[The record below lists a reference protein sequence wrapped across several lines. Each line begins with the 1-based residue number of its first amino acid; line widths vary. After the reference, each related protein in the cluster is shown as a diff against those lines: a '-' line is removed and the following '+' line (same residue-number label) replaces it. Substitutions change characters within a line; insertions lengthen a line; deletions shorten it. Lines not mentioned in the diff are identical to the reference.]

1 MQTPNEIDLTG
12 VTMPRHLRLA
22 INALDLVA
30 GGSKV
35 ILTTDQDVVMKY
47 VPSAAARLR
56 IRVQMSMPKENL
68 WKLTLTPTGKET

>member
-68 WKLTLTPTGKET
+68 WKLTLTPVGKET